1 MRPETHRGHNKLLL
15 VGSIPT
21 RASRISP
28 AEFRWFDSR
37 AMRDKNLDCPPVF
50 RTTFMLSEG
59 YISMTLG
66 SFYFADPTIRL
77 LGPGRLIRHTSVKPA
92 AFIQLV
98 YSSSL

>member
-1 MRPETHRGHNKLLL
+1 
-15 VGSIPT
+15 
-21 RASRISP
+21 
-28 AEFRWFDSR
+28 
-37 AMRDKNLDCPPVF
+37 
-50 RTTFMLSEG
+50 MLSER
-59 YISMTLG
+59 YISMTLR